1 MSLLKKWQRRKLK
14 KQQQGKTVEKT
25 GGAKVGNNRG

>member
-14 KQQQGKTVEKT
+14 STAKGKIVEKS
-25 GGAKVGNNRG
+25 GGAKVGKRRG

>member
-14 KQQQGKTVEKT
+14 NPAKGKTVEKT
-25 GGAKVGNNRG
+25 GGAKVGKRRG